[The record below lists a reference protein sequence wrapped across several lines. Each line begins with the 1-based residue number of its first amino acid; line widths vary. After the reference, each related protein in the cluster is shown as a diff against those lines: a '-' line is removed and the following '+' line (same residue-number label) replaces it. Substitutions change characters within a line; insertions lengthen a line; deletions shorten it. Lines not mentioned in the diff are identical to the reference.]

1 MPWRIHDHVL
11 RGEIDNRV
19 RGRVTGTIWL
29 QGSDIPLSLALKGD
43 CHPDLAGCV
52 LRFENPAP
60 VPLTTAPP
68 APLQKGDA
76 GDITAARKVR
86 VFDIPFEEAYALI
99 KAGGKPP
106 EHMANSLYLEW
117 YSRLNGRVVVESAD
131 YRLEISEPVWRFT
144 PEELAERNRR
154 SAEDEDSFAER
165 VEREDDEEPWD
176 EFRAEQFLRNSD
188 MVGEKYRRLLEKYHD
203 HPDGERIIAHEM
215 GWTWLEEELDAR
227 QRGERPED
235 DGDEET
241 EDDEEVD
248 DWGDCEE
255 TPPDPA
261 LEGIDWVHDDEERVI
276 HPVAKRARDLLD
288 PLMDEMKAAE
298 DENRPGE
305 EPFFEFVSE
314 FMTVSV
320 KLCAH
325 LGFIA
330 HPDRSGDP
338 ALVIAWLKRDLDL
351 INKTLAALTALRGHP
366 RFPADRHAFF
376 QTELFSLRESVLEV
390 IARLRKK

>member
-1 MPWRIHDHVL
+1 MAWRIHDHVL

-19 RGRVTGTIWL
+19 RGRITGTIWL

-43 CHPDLAGCV
+43 CHPDVAGCV

-60 VPLTTAPP
+60 IPLTSAPP
-68 APLQKGDA
+68 APLQKGEA

-86 VFDIPFEEAYALI
+86 VFDIPFEEAYAMI
-99 KAGGKPP
+99 KAGRKPP

-144 PEELAERNRR
+144 AEEIAERNRGGG
-154 SAEDEDSFAER
+154 EDASTDGFAGE
-165 VEREDDEEPWD
+165 VEEPWD
-176 EFRAEQFLRNSD
+176 EFRAEQFLRNTD

-203 HPDGERIIAHEM
+203 HPDGERLIAHEM
-215 GWTWLEEELDAR
+215 GWTWLEEKMDAR
-227 QRGERPED
+227 QRGESPESS
-235 DGDEET
+235 
-241 EDDEEVD
+241 DDEEEGDLDGED
-248 DWGDCEE
+248 DWDDFEE
-255 TPPDPA
+255 SPPDPA
-261 LEGIDWVHDDEERVI
+261 REGIDWVHDAQERII

-288 PLMDEMKAAE
+288 PLMDEMHAAGE
-298 DENRPGE
+298 ENAPGE

-330 HPDRSGDP
+330 NPDRSGDP
-338 ALVIAWLKRDLDL
+338 GLLIAWLKRDLDL
-351 INKTLAALTALRGHP
+351 LNKTLAALAVVQGHP
-366 RFPADRHAFF
+366 RFPDERYAFF
-376 QTELFSLRESVLEV
+376 QTELFALRESVLEI
-390 IARLRKK
+390 IARLRAT